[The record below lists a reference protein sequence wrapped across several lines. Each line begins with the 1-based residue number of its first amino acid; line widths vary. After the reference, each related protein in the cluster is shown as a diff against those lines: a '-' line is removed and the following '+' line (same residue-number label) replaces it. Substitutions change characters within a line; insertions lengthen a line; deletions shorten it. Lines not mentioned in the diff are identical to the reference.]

1 MVGFPTVLLILSSQ
15 EFGVTKAGT
24 LVSWSKEVSRVGCG
38 GSWGLSET
46 GPTFLLFLATREWFT
61 GVVGSG
67 GVSQCGGAVP
77 GGSREVAVGRGLP
90 HLTQPRLW
98 PLDLSCS
105 CQEANSPCSGLGQAS
120 LLHGLTLGQ

>member
-1 MVGFPTVLLILSSQ
+1 MWAAGAPGASQRLAPRSSCSLP
-15 EFGVTKAGT
+15 
-24 LVSWSKEVSRVGCG
+24 LVN
-38 GSWGLSET
+38 GL
-46 GPTFLLFLATREWFT
+46 PEWWAL
-61 GVVGSG
+61 G

-105 CQEANSPCSGLGQAS
+105 CQEANSPGSGLGQAS